1 MKAANQS
8 ADFFF
13 HDMCLSTFVSFG
25 VTFSYGSMQIS
36 LTKRLLN
43 RAVMFSVQEADGLEI
58 MLNIHID
65 PCFPKPFSKCALV
78 PFGKTLL
85 ILY

>member
-1 MKAANQS
+1 
-8 ADFFF
+8 
-13 HDMCLSTFVSFG
+13 
-25 VTFSYGSMQIS
+25 MQIS

>member
-1 MKAANQS
+1 MRHVHLWVYAAP
-8 ADFFF
+8 DF
-13 HDMCLSTFVSFG
+13 H
-25 VTFSYGSMQIS
+25 
-36 LTKRLLN
+36 TKRLLN
-43 RAVMFSVQEADGLEI
+43 CAVMFSVQEADGLEI

-65 PCFPKPFSKCALV
+65 PCFPKPFSECALV